1 MRDLRL
7 YDVLLAIR
15 WDIEGFL
22 EELLDLFDLG
32 ESPSI
37 GHDCLLSI
45 VSESNEHH
53 PREEQ
58 KFKVQ
63 FSRPKKPLRKI
74 RKFEFSLD
82 NFFWLGTDLSDLC
95 WLWISSICSFQGIM
109 SIEWQFDI
117 SNSISV
123 VVWFVKCRTIV
134 LGLLSSTSHAL
145 KSTDQ
150 ECNKQQAQRWK

>member
-82 NFFWLGTDLSDLC
+82 NFFGLARICL
-95 WLWISSICSFQGIM
+95 ISAGCGS
-109 SIEWQFDI
+109 
-117 SNSISV
+117 
-123 VVWFVKCRTIV
+123 
-134 LGLLSSTSHAL
+134 LLSVPSKESCQSSGSL
-145 KSTDQ
+145 IFPILFLLLCGS
-150 ECNKQQAQRWK
+150 